1 MNKISWRSPSNIALI
16 KYWGKTGNQ
25 LPMNPSLSF
34 SLDAAFT
41 ETTISFTE
49 GTDTQK
55 VDVSLTF
62 DGKENKPFEDR
73 IAKFINSSVK
83 YYPSLR
89 GLRLE
94 IDSYNSFPHS
104 SGIASSASSMSALAL
119 GLVSIEEQLLGHIT
133 HFNDFLQKSS
143 FIARLGSGSAAR
155 SVYGGYTVWGAI
167 PNSPAF
173 SDDYALDIN
182 ALIHPIFKSYH
193 DAILLVTN
201 KEKKVSSSVGHQL
214 MENHPFADSKFKESF
229 KNMQLMLEIMEKG
242 EQQDFALL
250 IESEALSLHAM
261 MMTSNPSFLLLEPQ
275 TIAIIEK
282 IRDFRQ
288 ETGLPVCFTLDAGAN
303 VHFIYPDKDT
313 EIVKSFIE
321 SDLISHCYN
330 RQWIDDKVGL
340 GPVRLV

>member
-41 ETTISFTE
+41 ETTIAVIE
-49 GTDTQK
+49 GADNNG

-62 DGKENKPFEDR
+62 EGNKNKPFEDR
-73 IAKFINSSVK
+73 LAKFINSAIK
-83 YYPSLR
+83 HIPSLK

-119 GLVSIEEQLLGHIT
+119 GLVVIEQKLLGNIT
-133 HFNDFLQKSS
+133 QFNDFQQKTS

-155 SVYGGYTVWGAI
+155 SVYGGYSVWGAV
-167 PNSPAF
+167 PENNRF
-173 SDDYALDIN
+173 SDEYATDIN
-182 ALIHPIFKSYH
+182 DLIHPIFKSYR
-193 DAILLVTN
+193 DAILLVTH

-214 MENHPFADSKFKESF
+214 MENHPFAATKFKESF
-229 KNMQLMLEIMEKG
+229 KNIELMLGIMQKG
-242 EQQDFALL
+242 EQLDFALL
-250 IESEALSLHAM
+250 IEREALSLHAM
-261 MMTSNPSFLLLEPQ
+261 MMTSNPSFILMEPQ
-275 TIAIIEK
+275 TIAIIGK

-303 VHFIYPDKDT
+303 VHFIYPEKDT
-313 EIVKSFIE
+313 VPVKLFIE
-321 SDLISHCYN
+321 NELLPHCYN

-340 GPVRLV
+340 GPVRLT